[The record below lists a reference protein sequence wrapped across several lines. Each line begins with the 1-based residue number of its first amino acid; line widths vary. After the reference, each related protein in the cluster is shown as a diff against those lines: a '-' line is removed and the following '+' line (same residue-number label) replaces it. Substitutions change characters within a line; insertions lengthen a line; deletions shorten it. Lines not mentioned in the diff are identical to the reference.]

1 MGESFQFLDI
11 IIFALVAVFLA
22 IRLRSVLGRRT
33 GNEQRRDPFAPP
45 PADQAPASAKVVT
58 LPDRNKVIDAT
69 PIPADGDLSAGLAR
83 VRSADASF
91 DPSRFVGG
99 ARSAF
104 EMIVAAFAAGDTAVL
119 KPLLNSEVLQNFTQA
134 IEERRS
140 QHETLE
146 TTLLAVKQADIV
158 KAELDR
164 NIAVIT
170 VKFVSDQVNV
180 TRASDNS
187 VVEGDP
193 NRVEEK
199 TDYWT
204 FSRDTRARDPNWQ
217 LVATHS
223 G

>member
-1 MGESFQFLDI
+1 MGDSFQFLDI

-22 IRLRSVLGRRT
+22 FRLRSVLGRRT

-58 LPDRNKVIDAT
+58 LPDRNKVSDAQ
-69 PIPADGDLSAGLAR
+69 PSSDLSLSAGLAQIR
-83 VRSADASF
+83 AADSTF
-91 DPSRFVGG
+91 DPNRFAAG
-99 ARSAF
+99 ARGAF
-104 EMIVAAFAAGDTAVL
+104 EMIVNAFAAGDTAAL
-119 KPLLNSEVLQNFTQA
+119 TPLLNSEVLQNFTHA
-134 IEERRS
+134 IDERRR

-146 TTLLAVKQADIV
+146 TNLLSLKQAEVV

-164 NIAVIT
+164 NIALVT

-180 TRASDNS
+180 IRASDNS

-193 NRVEEK
+193 NRVETK

-204 FSRDTRARDPNWQ
+204 FSRDTRSRDPNWQ